1 MIFVPISF
9 VVALLLVSFI
19 IRIWRDD
26 EEARPAAMPFLLLLL
41 VMAVQSV
48 VVGLRWGYGMTVVMP
63 LMSVLAASIPPLSF
77 LAFRTL
83 TERVHGYVWK
93 DWPHALP
100 VLLLLVLNVAWGAPI
115 DAALI
120 LIFLGY
126 GLALF
131 WLARL
136 GPDGL
141 SASRLDGALRS
152 YRSLQVSAATL
163 IASAMSD
170 IVISLDFALGDGR
183 HVPVLITA
191 FMTVILFLLGLA
203 ASLAEGSSARDG
215 GDLATEPELTEGEIH
230 GPLSVVR
237 TASEEDARIAAAL
250 DAIMQEKALYKDA
263 ELNLGKLARRMGLS
277 VRAVSNAVNRVQGI
291 SVSHYVNNHRIAEAC
306 RLLAETDQPITTLV
320 FEAGFLTK
328 SNFNREFLR
337 VTGKSP
343 SQWRKS
349 AVDGQGG
356 SGQAKK
362 CPPKG
367 GQVG

>member
-26 EEARPAAMPFLLLLL
+26 EEARPAAIPFLVLLA
-41 VMAVQSV
+41 VMTVQSV
-48 VVGLRWGYGMTVVMP
+48 VVGLRWGYGVLAVMP
-63 LMSVLAASIPPLSF
+63 LMSVLAAAIPPLSF
-77 LAFRTL
+77 LAFRNL
-83 TERVHGYVWK
+83 TDRQHGYDGR

-100 VLLLLVLNVAWGAPI
+100 AVLLLILNVVWGAPI

-152 YRSLQVSAATL
+152 YRALQLMATSL
-163 IASAMSD
+163 IASALSD
-170 IVISLDFALGDGR
+170 IFISLDFAMGDGR
-183 HVPVLITA
+183 HVPAVVTA
-191 FMTVILFLLGLA
+191 FMSVILLLLGLA
-203 ASLAEGSSARDG
+203 ALQAEGGSALESGDG
-215 GDLATEPELTEGEIH
+215 ATDPEPVETEKFAPSG
-230 GPLSVVR
+230 R
-237 TASEEDARIAAAL
+237 TASEDDARIAAAL
-250 DAIMQEKALYKDA
+250 DAMMGEKLLYKDA
-263 ELNLGKLARRMGLS
+263 ELNLGKLARRMGLP
-277 VRAVSNAVNRVQGI
+277 VRAVSNAVNRVHGI

-306 RLLAETDQPITTLV
+306 RLLRATEQPITTIV
-320 FEAGFLTK
+320 FDAGFLTK

-343 SQWRKS
+343 SAWRAAQS
-349 AVDGQGG
+349 RSDQQ
-356 SGQAKK
+356 QA
-362 CPPKG
+362 G
-367 GQVG
+367 

>member
-19 IRIWRDD
+19 IRIWRDE
-26 EEARPAAMPFLLLLL
+26 EEARPAAMPFLVLL
-41 VMAVQSV
+41 VVMTVQSV
-48 VVGLRWGYGMTVVMP
+48 VVGLRWGYGVMAVMP

-77 LAFRTL
+77 LAFRNL
-83 TERVHGYVWK
+83 TQRPHGYDVK

-100 VLLLLVLNVAWGAPI
+100 VLLLLALNIVWGAPI

-152 YRSLQVSAATL
+152 YRALQLMATSLV
-163 IASAMSD
+163 ASSLSD
-170 IVISLDFALGDGR
+170 IFISLDFSFSDGR
-183 HVPVLITA
+183 HVPAVVTA
-191 FMTVILFLLGLA
+191 FMSVILLLLGMA
-203 ASLAEGSSARDG
+203 ALQAEGGSARESGEADA
-215 GDLATEPELTEGEIH
+215 DPIVSEKKAQPE
-230 GPLSVVR
+230 R
-237 TASEEDARIAAAL
+237 TASEEDARIAREL
-250 DAIMQEKALYKDA
+250 DMMMQEKRLYKDA

-277 VRAVSNAVNRVQGI
+277 VRAVSNAVNRVHGV
-291 SVSHYVNNHRIAEAC
+291 SVSHYVNNYRIAEAC
-306 RLLAETDQPITTLV
+306 RLLRETSQPITAIV
-320 FEAGFLTK
+320 FDAGFLTK

-343 SQWRKS
+343 SAWR
-349 AVDGQGG
+349 VM
-356 SGQAKK
+356 SGTLEEEQAKK
-362 CPPKG
+362 SPP
-367 GQVG
+367 